1 LWLEYPPSSKKAACA
16 KDFMDSRWRPI
27 AENETKSFHSRT
39 LSHYLLKP
47 SIMKRNMGIVDR
59 SIRILIAMVVAVLFF
74 LEIISGTLGIV
85 LLIAAG
91 VFVLTS
97 IVSFCPLYTLLGIN
111 TCKTK

>member
-1 LWLEYPPSSKKAACA
+1 LWLEYPPTSKKAACV
-16 KDFMDSRWRPI
+16 KDFMDRRWRPI
-27 AENETKSFHSRT
+27 AANETKSFLPRT
-39 LSHYLLKP
+39 PHHYFLKP
-47 SIMKRNMGIVDR
+47 RNMKRNMGIVDR

-74 LEIISGTLGIV
+74 MEIISGTLGIV